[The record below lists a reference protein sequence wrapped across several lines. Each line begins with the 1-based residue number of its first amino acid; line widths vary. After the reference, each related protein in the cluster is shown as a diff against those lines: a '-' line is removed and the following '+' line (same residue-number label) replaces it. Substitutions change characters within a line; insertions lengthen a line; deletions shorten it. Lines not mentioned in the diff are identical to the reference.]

1 MSFDLQNYLEHSQAI
16 DVSDIDW
23 DSAADVS
30 VPPEHIRCLTYM
42 MDIESHTIMY
52 LRDLLN
58 SRAVVDPDI
67 SAFLA
72 CWVYEET
79 FHGRAFERFLN
90 AIGEPVAVNRVE
102 QIRTSTNWRATLDL
116 IGTFVVSRTSR
127 HFPAAYLT
135 WGAINELSA
144 HSGYRL
150 LLDRTDNPVLA
161 TLLRR
166 VMRQESRHFAFYY
179 HEAGK
184 RLEAPGAQRLTRFLL
199 RRFWGPVGT
208 SVKSDDDVAFVT
220 AYLFGNSQG
229 ADAVDH
235 IEQTIRRLPGL
246 HWFDLLGQARD
257 SAVVR
262 YGSATNPLQPAESSL
277 I

>member
-1 MSFDLQNYLEHSQAI
+1 MSFDLQHYLEHSRAI

-23 DSAADVS
+23 ESAAAVS
-30 VPPEHIRCLTYM
+30 VPPEHVRCLTYM

-72 CWVYEET
+72 CWVYEES
-79 FHGRAFERFLN
+79 FHGRAIERFLR
-90 AIGEPVAVNRVE
+90 AIGEPVATNRVE
-102 QIRTSTNWRATLDL
+102 AIRTSTNWRATIDL
-116 IGTFVVSRTSR
+116 IGTFVVSRVSR

-135 WGAINELSA
+135 WGAINELST

-150 LLDRTDNPVLA
+150 LLERTRNPVLA
-161 TLLRR
+161 TILRR
-166 VMRQESRHFAFYY
+166 IMRDESRHFAFYY

-184 RLEAPGAQRLTRFLL
+184 RLAEPGAARLTRFLL
-199 RRFWGPVGT
+199 RRFWGPVGS

-220 AYLFGNSQG
+220 AYLFEGPEG
-229 ADAVDH
+229 KAAVEH

-246 HWFDLLGQARD
+246 DWFDMLGRARE
-257 SAVVR
+257 SAVAR
-262 YGSATNPLQPAESSL
+262 LGNPWNRPMAAE